1 MNVPRNFQLTTYSTD
16 PNSAALN
23 ITCSIIINFTLLDQN
38 NRTMWQVGSAPPSK
52 FSSNY
57 PGKVKLE
64 LGDYVLGPNITY
76 NIHEIQK
83 DTIKGKVFQN
93 EQL

>member
-1 MNVPRNFQLTTYSTD
+1 M
-16 PNSAALN
+16 
-23 ITCSIIINFTLLDQN
+23 
-38 NRTMWQVGSAPPSK
+38 GSAPPSK
-52 FSSNY
+52 FSANY

-76 NIHEIQK
+76 NIREIQK

-93 EQL
+93 EQLEVVW